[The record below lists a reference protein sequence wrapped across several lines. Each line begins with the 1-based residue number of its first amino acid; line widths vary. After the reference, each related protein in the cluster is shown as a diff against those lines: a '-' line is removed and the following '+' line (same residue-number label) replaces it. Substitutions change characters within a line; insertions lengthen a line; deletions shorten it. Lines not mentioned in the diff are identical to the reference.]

1 MKKLLTTLLLLIGV
15 AASASHLSGGDI
27 QYRYIGDSTG
37 TARHYKVILR
47 VYRDVSGIGMPATET
62 VTVSSGCYS
71 NINVAMT
78 LVAGSG
84 IVSPTLFDCVT
95 PGSSTK
101 TLEVYQY
108 IGYVI
113 LPGNCATYRFWY
125 ENCCRPPGRTNM
137 NTSNGHGYDGCYGD
151 GC

>member
-1 MKKLLTTLLLLIGV
+1 MGRKYFLIALLLSTFSMFG
-15 AASASHLSGGDI
+15 SHLSGGDI

-62 VTVSSGCYS
+62 VTISSNCYS
-71 NINVAMT
+71 NLNVPMT

-84 IVSPTLFDCVT
+84 VVSPTLFDCVN
-95 PGSSTK
+95 PGPLTK

-113 LPGNCATYRFWY
+113 LPGNCSTYRFWY
-125 ENCCRPPGRTNM
+125 SILMP
-137 NTSNGHGYDGCYGD
+137 Y
-151 GC
+151 